1 LSNATTLHRQ
11 SEQRNDWLN
20 KLTKHKLKNKMNTVK
35 LIGNVGSEVNVL
47 SFENGKKASFSLATT
62 ESYTNK
68 QNEEVKNTAWHN
80 VVAWGKIAEI
90 CQDLVSKGKLVSIE
104 GKLNY
109 RNYVNKEE
117 KTVYVTEI
125 IAYKVAEVEK
135 K

>member
-1 LSNATTLHRQ
+1 MGNATTLYRQ

-20 KLTKHKLKNKMNTVK
+20 KLTKHKFKNKMNTVK
-35 LIGNVGSEVNVL
+35 LIGNVGSDVNVL

-68 QNEEVKNTAWHN
+68 NNQEVKNTAWHN

-125 IAYKVAEVEK
+125 IAYKVSEVEK

>member
-1 LSNATTLHRQ
+1 MMIGLI
-11 SEQRNDWLN
+11 
-20 KLTKHKLKNKMNTVK
+20 KITKHKITNKMNSVK

-68 QNEEVKNTAWHN
+68 NNEEVKNTAWHN
-80 VVAWGKIAEI
+80 VVAWGKTAEV
-90 CQDLVSKGKLVSIE
+90 CEELLSKGKFVSIE

-109 RNYVNKEE
+109 RNYVNKED
-117 KTVYVTEI
+117 KTIYVTEI
-125 IAYKVAEVEK
+125 VAFKVSEAEK